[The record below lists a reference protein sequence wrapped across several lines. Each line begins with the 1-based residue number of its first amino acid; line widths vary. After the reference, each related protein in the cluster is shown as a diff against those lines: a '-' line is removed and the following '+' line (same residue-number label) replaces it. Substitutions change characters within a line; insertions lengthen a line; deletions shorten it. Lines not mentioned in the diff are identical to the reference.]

1 MLHADPSRETT
12 RAERLPM
19 DYHRISLDEALP
31 EGQGIEEDAA
41 VTGRPG
47 ARRPAQLPVA
57 MDAEAFS
64 SASERILTAINTVI
78 DGKAEAAKL
87 ALTVLLAQGHLL
99 LEDVPGVGK
108 TLLAKTLARTI
119 DCSVSR
125 IQFTPDLLP
134 SDVTGV
140 SIYNQASRSF
150 EFRPGAVFANIVIGD
165 EINRASAKTQSAL
178 LECMEEHQV
187 TVDGKSY
194 KLDEPFMVVAT
205 QNPIEME
212 GTYPLPE
219 AQRDRFMARISMG
232 YPDKDSEIEMLETHQ
247 ATSPLA
253 KVSAVVTAADVAA
266 MIASVQQV
274 YVSQAVKEYTVSVGR
289 ATRESPMLRL
299 GASPRSMLQLL
310 RAAKATAALD
320 GRDFVLPDDVVNVA
334 ESVLAHR
341 IILDRKAA
349 SAGET
354 PHSVI
359 RGILNRLPVN
369 QATADAPARSA
380 ARTAAKTAPG
390 SGLRG
395 NH

>member
-1 MLHADPSRETT
+1 MDSHRHTT
-12 RAERLPM
+12 V
-19 DYHRISLDEALP
+19 DEAP
-31 EGQGIEEDAA
+31 PAGQSFTAAA
-41 VTGRPG
+41 VPDSHPFNGHK
-47 ARRPAQLPVA
+47 PAA
-57 MDAEAFS
+57 MDADAFRA
-64 SASERILTAINTVI
+64 ASERILDAINTVI

-140 SIYNQASRSF
+140 SIYNQSSRLF

-187 TVDGKSY
+187 TVDGDSY

-247 ATSPLA
+247 ATSPLLG
-253 KVSAVVTAADVAA
+253 VSAVATSADVAA
-266 MIASVQQV
+266 MIATVQQV

-289 ATRESPMLRL
+289 ATRESAMLRL

-310 RAAKATAALD
+310 RAAKATAALE

-349 SAGET
+349 STGET

-359 RGILNRLPVN
+359 RGILAKLPISQDMSN
-369 QATADAPARSA
+369 ASTRTAGQAAGRAPAAGQRQG
-380 ARTAAKTAPG
+380 R
-390 SGLRG
+390 
-395 NH
+395 

>member
-1 MLHADPSRETT
+1 
-12 RAERLPM
+12 
-19 DYHRISLDEALP
+19 
-31 EGQGIEEDAA
+31 
-41 VTGRPG
+41 
-47 ARRPAQLPVA
+47 
-57 MDAEAFS
+57 MDAQAFHA
-64 SASERILTAINTVI
+64 ASERILTAINTVI

-140 SIYNQASRSF
+140 SIYNQASRPF
-150 EFRPGAVFANIVIGD
+150 EFRPGRRVREHRHRRRDQPRLRQDPVGPAGVHGGAPGD
-165 EINRASAKTQSAL
+165 GGR
-178 LECMEEHQV
+178 H
-187 TVDGKSY
+187 SY

-247 ATSPLA
+247 STSPLA
-253 KVSAVVTAADVAA
+253 RVTAVVTAAEVAA
-266 MIASVQQV
+266 MIATVQQV
-274 YVSQAVKEYTVSVGR
+274 YVSQAVKEYTVAVGR
-289 ATRESPMLRL
+289 ATRESAMLRL

-310 RAAKATAALD
+310 RAARPRPRWTA
-320 GRDFVLPDDVVNVA
+320 GTSCCPTT
-334 ESVLAHR
+334 SS
-341 IILDRKAA
+341 A
-349 SAGET
+349 SPRPCWPTG
-354 PHSVI
+354 SSW
-359 RGILNRLPVN
+359 
-369 QATADAPARSA
+369 TARPPAPARRRKASSA
-380 ARTAAKTAPG
+380 ASSPGSRSARRWPATRPTAAARPG
-390 SGLRG
+390 ARPRASSR
-395 NH
+395 

>member
-1 MLHADPSRETT
+1 MEPHRRTAIDEVIQGGHGFAGGAAHSGHQLNGHKPAALDAVAF
-12 RAERLPM
+12 RA
-19 DYHRISLDEALP
+19 
-31 EGQGIEEDAA
+31 
-41 VTGRPG
+41 
-47 ARRPAQLPVA
+47 
-57 MDAEAFS
+57 
-64 SASERILTAINTVI
+64 ASERILTAINTVI

-140 SIYNQASRSF
+140 SIYNQSSRQF

-187 TVDGKSY
+187 TVDGHSY
-194 KLDEPFMVVAT
+194 GLAAPFMVVAT

-232 YPDKDSEIEMLETHQ
+232 YPDKDSEIQMLETHQ
-247 ATSPLA
+247 ATSPLER
-253 KVSAVVTAADVAA
+253 VTAVVTSADVAA
-266 MIASVQQV
+266 MIATVQQV
-274 YVSQAVKEYTVSVGR
+274 FVSESVKEYTVAVGR
-289 ATRESPMLRL
+289 ATRDSAMLRL

-320 GRDFVLPDDVVNVA
+320 GRDFVLPDDVVAVA

-349 SAGET
+349 STGET
-354 PHSVI
+354 PQSVI
-359 RGILNRLPVN
+359 RGVLAKLPVSQDMADSAKAHR
-369 QATADAPARSA
+369 QAARSGQ
-380 ARTAAKTAPG
+380 PG
-390 SGLRG
+390 SRSGRPAAELRPSR
-395 NH
+395 